1 MLSEIIHPGDKFDIE
16 ILKKIEKNA
25 KKTTYSS
32 QIYDIIDKDKIV
44 AMLPIYRGLIVPL
57 PINAKYELVI
67 YANTAL
73 YKCNAILKERYKED
87 NMHVM
92 ILEIC
97 SELKKYQRREYYRLT
112 YSLDLT
118 YYVLGDDLDI
128 ALDKMDEILG
138 ILPVEELQ
146 DTDETEVTVD
156 KHIVSEVKSSEN
168 HGSVQGITIDI
179 SGGGMRFV
187 SKKRTDIGQY
197 ILLEFAVMVDDK
209 KVEYSQLSKV
219 IYTREV
225 PTKANTYEHRVQ
237 FERITIPERELL
249 IKFIFEQERRY
260 RNIEKS

>member
-1 MLSEIIHPGDKFDIE
+1 MLTEIIHPGDKFDIE

-128 ALDKMDEILG
+128 ALDKMDEILE

-197 ILLEFAVMVDDK
+197 ILLEFAVMVDGK

>member
-1 MLSEIIHPGDKFDIE
+1 
-16 ILKKIEKNA
+16 
-25 KKTTYSS
+25 
-32 QIYDIIDKDKIV
+32 
-44 AMLPIYRGLIVPL
+44 MLPIYRGLIVPL

>member
-67 YANTAL
+67 YSNNAL

-92 ILEIC
+92 VLEVC

-112 YSLDLT
+112 YSLDLK
-118 YYVLGDDLDI
+118 YYVLGDDLDL

-138 ILPVEELQ
+138 IFVDEEPAEVS
-146 DTDETEVTVD
+146 DESKE
-156 KHIVSEVKSSEN
+156 SEDNLKQVYDEEN
-168 HGSVQGITIDI
+168 QGSIQGITIDI

-187 SKKRTDIGQY
+187 SKKRADIGQY
-197 ILLEFAVMVDDK
+197 MLLEFAVMVDGK
-209 KVEYSQLSKV
+209 KVQYSQLAKV
-219 IYTREV
+219 IYTKEV

>member
-128 ALDKMDEILG
+128 ALDKMDEILE

-197 ILLEFAVMVDDK
+197 ILLEFAVMVDGK